1 MRFTS
6 LFFVLSLMGGCAQLT
21 PHGQMSLLQAT
32 EVSEQY
38 EFELLPTG
46 MQGSPSLR
54 DHVIEISGGKSFYKG
69 YRLEDGHGALMVQL
83 RTYIVKSAQGEGFFY
98 PVVELFDRNNK
109 RIDIVRPQLRFT
121 QISADGRYAVV
132 PLQLNPDIASFII
145 RTEPKLYGQEASYT
159 KQHQGAS
166 WSYSV
171 SPFTKR
177 HAASYLALGRVELLT
192 PDVGH
197 SSPFEKLSGPFW
209 NFSLQKGSHKL
220 ASGEDYL
227 PDLTLGGGPN
237 LSFGYAFGISGRPGA
252 SVRSSVGASYYSV
265 TDSSGK
271 GHRQQGFTG
280 DLLWVESNQV
290 SSLGFGITFNSG
302 LSYHYDGSSTEYK
315 NNWGPKLVLE
325 IRGAMGVSLGVQA
338 SWLEFED
345 HLGNKTNSDQLGFY
359 LARFY

>member
-6 LFFVLSLMGGCAQLT
+6 LLITLLLLGGCAQLT
-21 PHGQMSLLQAT
+21 PHEQMSLLEAT
-32 EVSEQY
+32 KISDEYQ
-38 EFELLPTG
+38 FELLPTG
-46 MQGSPSLR
+46 MQDSPSLR
-54 DHVIEISGGKSFYKG
+54 DHVIEVSGGKSFYKG
-69 YRLEDGHGALMVQL
+69 FRLADGHGSLMVQL

-98 PVVELFDRNNK
+98 PVVELFDRNKK
-109 RIDIVRPQLRFT
+109 RIDIMRPQLRFT

-132 PLQLNPDIASFII
+132 PLQLNPDVASFII

-177 HAASYLALGRVELLT
+177 HPASYLALGHVELLT
-192 PDVGH
+192 PDVGYT
-197 SSPFEKLSGPFW
+197 SPFEKLSGPFW
-209 NFSLQKGSHKL
+209 VFSVQKGSHKL
-220 ASGEDYL
+220 ASGKDYL

-237 LSFGYAFGISGRPGA
+237 YSFGYAFGIPGNPGA

-265 TDSSGK
+265 TDSSGRA
-271 GHRQQGFTG
+271 HRQQGFTG
-280 DLLWVESNQV
+280 DLLWVESNQM

-302 LSYHYDGSSTEYK
+302 LSYHKTGYTADYK
-315 NNWGPKLVLE
+315 NSWGPKLVLE
-325 IRGAMGVSLGVQA
+325 IRGAMGVSIGAQA

-345 HLGNKTNSDQLGFY
+345 QFGNKTNSDQIGFY